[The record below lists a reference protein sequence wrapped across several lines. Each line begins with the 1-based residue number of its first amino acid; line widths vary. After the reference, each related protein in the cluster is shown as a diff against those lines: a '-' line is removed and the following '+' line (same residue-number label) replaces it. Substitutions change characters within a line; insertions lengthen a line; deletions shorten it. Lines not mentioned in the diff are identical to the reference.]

1 MFRGRNLAAAGVLVL
16 VVAFAAVT
24 GASAQRQANPIIIE
38 VIAPVATPIENYPD
52 AQAGVEGAAAALNK
66 KGGIKGQQIQV
77 KFCNTNSNANSAT
90 ACGRQAVSDGATFVT
105 GYLGTQSALI
115 IPILA
120 QANIPIIGSRSG
132 GNPID
137 WTSPDNFPI
146 AGGSASNYQ
155 AIPFAMKKLGK
166 KRFFVIYQ
174 DVPSAATNAKNVLR
188 AARIAKL
195 PVIGSMVLPGATTD
209 FTPYVQKLRDAN
221 PDSVTFINSPGV
233 SGGLMRA
240 AEGLGVKPLWSHN
253 AGSIG
258 EPEAAQIGAPTE
270 GMLIGSDL
278 PSFRDTQF
286 PGIKHFLADMNAAGK
301 AGDPV
306 NLKVTGISTWTAVQA
321 VKDISP
327 NVKGA
332 VTNTSLLTA
341 LRAQKKAINVEG
353 FINWRPGVKGPA
365 ALPRWNTMLTYWATF
380 KGGKAV
386 SWGKALATPTDV
398 VKALGFVR

>member
-1 MFRGRNLAAAGVLVL
+1 MFRGRNIG
-16 VVAFAAVT
+16 
-24 GASAQRQANPIIIE
+24 GGRSAPPRGGPRGRHRRGCAERQANPIIIE

-115 IPILA
+115 IPILP

-166 KRFFVIYQ
+166 KRFFIFYQ

-240 AEGLGVKPLWSHN
+240 AEASRRQAAVVAQRRLDRR
-253 AGSIG
+253 AGG
-258 EPEAAQIGAPTE
+258 GA
-270 GMLIGSDL
+270 D
-278 PSFRDTQF
+278 RR
-286 PGIKHFLADMNAAGK
+286 ADRGHA
-301 AGDPV
+301 DR
-306 NLKVTGISTWTAVQA
+306 L
-321 VKDISP
+321 
-327 NVKGA
+327 
-332 VTNTSLLTA
+332 
-341 LRAQKKAINVEG
+341 
-353 FINWRPGVKGPA
+353 GPA
-365 ALPRWNTMLTYWATF
+365 ELP
-380 KGGKAV
+380 
-386 SWGKALATPTDV
+386 
-398 VKALGFVR
+398 